1 MLTGQQIRVDDVV
14 HDSGRRASI
23 DEVDAWVAGAKH
35 HPVVLGTPA
44 SEFVSLYRELG
55 QLDRDLIVVCTS
67 KHIIGSYNAAAHAAL
82 SLETMPAFRD
92 VRVSVVDSTLT
103 DLGAGMLTL
112 FCAES
117 VRRGHGRPEVAAA
130 AELLGKAGR
139 MYLIPR
145 NFDHLIKSGKASF
158 LKGMAA
164 TLLGKLPIIAS
175 QDGQLRSIG
184 LIPKDGDLPQAL
196 LGALAK
202 DYPLRRSLFIGITH
216 AKHRKEADEL
226 EALLREHYDVKCLLR
241 REFAPA
247 VYIGAGL
254 GLGLCVLPADGLPW
268 PVDLPSETA
277 DR

>member
-14 HDSGRRASI
+14 HDTGRRASL
-23 DEVDAWVAGAKH
+23 DEVDRWVATAKH
-35 HPVVLGTPA
+35 HPDVLGTTA

-67 KHIIGSYNAAAHAAL
+67 KHIIGSYNAAANAAL

-103 DLGAGMLTL
+103 DLGTGLLTL

-117 VRRGHGRPEVAAA
+117 VRLGQRRPDIAAA
-130 AELLGKAGR
+130 AEHLGKSGR

-145 NFDHLIKSGKASF
+145 NVDHLVKSGKASF

-164 TLLGKLPIIAS
+164 KLLGKLPIIAS

-184 LIPKDGDLPQAL
+184 LMSKDGDVPQTML
-196 LGALAK
+196 EMLAK

-216 AKHRKEADEL
+216 ARHHKEADEL
-226 EALLREHYDVKCLLR
+226 EALLREHYDVKCMLK
-241 REFAPA
+241 REFAPS
-247 VYIGAGL
+247 VYIGSGV

-268 PVDLPSETA
+268 PVTLPSESA